1 MDNENKKQGS
11 FFTRFILK
19 FGGIKPKF
27 QYVIKHVEGIYNAA
41 ENEAMQIEIKPNC
54 ILFQNL
60 SSHTKESINKT
71 DIADIILL
79 KETEETV
86 KEKAALPRVIVG
98 AIIFGMVGGI
108 IGGLSASPKIKEN
121 TKYYIQIV
129 LKNGEKKTFTANKFI
144 LKTILKNMNI
154 QH

>member
-1 MDNENKKQGS
+1 MDNENKKQDS
-11 FFTRFILK
+11 FFIRFILK

-27 QYVIKHVEGIYNAA
+27 QYVIKHVEGIYNASLD
-41 ENEAMQIEIKPNC
+41 ETMQIELKPDC
-54 ILFQNL
+54 VIFQNL

-71 DIADIILL
+71 DITDIILL
-79 KETEETV
+79 EETEEIV
-86 KEKAALPRVIVG
+86 KEKSVIPRVVVG
-98 AIIFGMVGGI
+98 ALILGVVGGI
-108 IGGLSASPKIKEN
+108 IGGLSATKIKEN
-121 TKYYIQIV
+121 KKYYIQIV

>member
-1 MDNENKKQGS
+1 MDNENKKQDS

-41 ENEAMQIEIKPNC
+41 ENEAMQIEIKQNC

-71 DIADIILL
+71 DITDILL
-79 KETEETV
+79 LEETEEIV
-86 KEKAALPRVIVG
+86 KEKSVIPRVVVG
-98 AIIFGMVGGI
+98 ALILGVVGGI
-108 IGGLSASPKIKEN
+108 IGGLSATKIKEN
-121 TKYYIQIV
+121 KKYYIQIV